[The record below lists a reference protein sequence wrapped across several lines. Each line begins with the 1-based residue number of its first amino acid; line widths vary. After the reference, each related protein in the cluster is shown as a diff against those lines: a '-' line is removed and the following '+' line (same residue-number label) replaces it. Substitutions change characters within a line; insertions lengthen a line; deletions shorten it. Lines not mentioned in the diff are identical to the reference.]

1 MTDDSY
7 GVTDPLRP
15 VEAEMYLVT
24 LLTPMTQHTLR
35 DEALAQVEPDYFSDA
50 MYGAL
55 WSAARAL
62 RDADTPISARNL
74 LGHLTDDL
82 SHKSVKP
89 HNSVQRAQRFLDA
102 TAGRVPPVS
111 GFGDALTTVVRCGKL
126 RQFLLVLDQVRNKAI
141 DADDPAQAV
150 GFAIEALGNLDQV
163 ATDEN
168 VHEYADLLDRFIEAQ
183 QNPETTL
190 VIPTPWIDL
199 NDLLLGGLRAGRMY
213 VVGGR
218 PGDGKSIS
226 ALQVAQHAAEMGH
239 HSLVFSAEM
248 GAAEVV
254 DRMVSSGAVVE
265 QSHVTRRQLNEDGW
279 RKVGE
284 YYNRARSLPIT
295 VVDKANLTI
304 PYIKTVCRESKR
316 RHGTRVVVVDYL
328 QLIGS
333 DSRGQLRE
341 QEVAAISRG
350 LKQLSRELEIVVLV
364 AAQLNRSN
372 VRENRRPAV
381 SDLRE
386 SGGIEADADVIVLH
400 WRPLVEEEGEFKGK
414 PGFVVQLDVAKNRIG
429 RTGHI
434 SLDWRAHYATLGSVG
449 QRESIPTEGA

>member
-1 MTDDSY
+1 MTDDYY

-15 VEAEMYLVT
+15 VEAETYLVT
-24 LLTPMTQHTLR
+24 LLTPITRRALR
-35 DEALAQVEPDYFSDA
+35 DEALAMVEPDHFSDA

-62 RDADTPISARNL
+62 RDAGTPISARTL
-74 LGHLTDDL
+74 LAHLTDDL

-89 HNSVQRAQRFLDA
+89 HNSVQRAQRFLD
-102 TAGRVPPVS
+102 TISGQVPPVS
-111 GFGDALTTVVRCGKL
+111 EFGHALATVVRCGKL
-126 RQFLLVLDQVRNKAI
+126 RQFMVILDQIRNKAI

-150 GFAIEALGNLDQV
+150 GFAIDALGNLDQV

-168 VHEYADLLDRFIEAQ
+168 VHEYADLLDRFIESQ
-183 QNPETTL
+183 KNPETTL
-190 VIPTPWIDL
+190 VVPTPWIDL

-226 ALQVAQHAAEMGH
+226 ALQVAQHAAEQGH
-239 HSLVFSAEM
+239 HALVFSAEM
-248 GAAEVV
+248 GADEVT
-254 DRMVSSGAVVE
+254 DRMVSAGAVVE
-265 QSHVTRRQLNEDGW
+265 QSYVTRRSLDDDGW
-279 RKVGE
+279 NRVSA

-304 PYIKTVCRESKR
+304 PYIKTVCREAKR
-316 RHGTRVVVVDYL
+316 RSGTRVVVVDYL

-400 WRPLVEEEGEFKGK
+400 WRPLIEEGEHKGK
-414 PGFVVQLDVAKNRIG
+414 PGYVVQLDVAKNRIG

-434 SLDWRAHYATLGSVG
+434 ELDWRAHYATLGSVG
-449 QRESIPTEGA
+449 QRETNRTQGA